1 MKTDK
6 INVRHSEARDAQGIK
21 QVYQCKNAYS
31 NTLQLPFPD
40 GAVWE
45 SRITNIPDNIYSFV
59 AELNDEIVGN
69 LGFEVFVNSRRR
81 HAGSF
86 GMGVKD
92 EYQNK
97 GVGSAL
103 MSSMIE
109 LADNWL
115 NLRRLELTVFV
126 DNEPAIALYKKF
138 GFVIEGESKD
148 YAFRNGQFVS
158 VYHMA
163 RLNY

>member
-1 MKTDK
+1 MNKK
-6 INVRHSEARDAQGIK
+6 EIIVRHSEAKDAQGIT
-21 QVYQCKNAYS
+21 QVYQCENAYS

-45 SRITNIPDNIYSFV
+45 SRIANKPDNIYSFV
-59 AELNDEIVGN
+59 AEIDGEIVGN
-69 LGFEVFVNSRRR
+69 LGFEVFANLRRR

-92 EYQNK
+92 EQQGK
-97 GVGSAL
+97 GIGSAL
-103 MSSMIE
+103 LSTMIE

-115 NLRRLELTVFV
+115 NLKRLELTVFI
-126 DNEPAIALYKKF
+126 DNASAIALYKKF
-138 GFVIEGESKD
+138 GFVIEGESED
-148 YAFRNGQFVS
+148 YAFRKGEFVS

-163 RLNY
+163 RIKT